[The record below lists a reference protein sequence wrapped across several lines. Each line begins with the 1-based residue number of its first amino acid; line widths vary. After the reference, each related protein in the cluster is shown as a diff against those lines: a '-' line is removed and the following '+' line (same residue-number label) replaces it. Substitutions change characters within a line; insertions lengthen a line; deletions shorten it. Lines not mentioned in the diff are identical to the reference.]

1 MKELKQPVILCSSCR
16 KVFIGG
22 DFSLNDGCPGCKSM
36 KIVTVFSAESL
47 IDDMENSNAFQA
59 LCQVNA
65 TRDQLEEVADLL
77 GVMGGS
83 STVRTDS
90 SQRDALSEWKRD
102 NGCYF

>member
-1 MKELKQPVILCSSCR
+1 MKEIKQPIILCPSCR

-22 DFSLNDGCPGCKSM
+22 DIKLNEGCPGCNSLKA
-36 KIVTVFSAESL
+36 VTVFAAESL

-65 TRDQLEEVADLL
+65 SGVQLVEVADLM
-77 GVMGGS
+77 GVQGGT
-83 STVRTDS
+83 STVRMDS
-90 SQRDALSEWKRD
+90 SQRDALSKWKRD